1 MRNQL
6 SGWAR
11 MAAAFAVLIGLG
23 AAMIAAEPPPRPE
36 PAIRA
41 AALPMDDT
49 VTTPATTPAPAPIP
63 SPAAD
68 SPFAIKRIL
77 PISGPIRYGDWHWDD
92 AGIAAGPIVITV
104 DLDARVLSV
113 FKGGYEIGATAVLL
127 GTQEKPTPLGVFPI
141 TQKKVHHVSNL
152 YDAEMPFMQRLTN
165 DGITMHA
172 TNVQNGY
179 ASHGCIGMP
188 RDFAEKLF
196 ATTKLGDRVFITRG
210 KMIGVGDA
218 LVSG

>member
-36 PAIRA
+36 PEIRA

-49 VTTPATTPAPAPIP
+49 VTTSATTPAPAPIP
-63 SPAAD
+63 SLAAD

-113 FKGGYEIGATAVLL
+113 FRAG
-127 GTQEKPTPLGVFPI
+127 
-141 TQKKVHHVSNL
+141 
-152 YDAEMPFMQRLTN
+152 
-165 DGITMHA
+165 
-172 TNVQNGY
+172 
-179 ASHGCIGMP
+179 
-188 RDFAEKLF
+188 
-196 ATTKLGDRVFITRG
+196 
-210 KMIGVGDA
+210 
-218 LVSG
+218 